1 MNKAVGLI
9 VVLGLIGAVW
19 LMTSNKADETTETQP
34 LEQNAEAMPQV
45 SSLATDSSISQPTTE
60 AKHLMQPSANHA
72 EVSENGDAE
81 PVAEPVAELVN
92 QAQPI
97 QQAPNAQRAPS
108 AGGVESNDHRLP
120 APNDAPI
127 SAPVSMPSPKPGN

>member
-9 VVLGLIGAVW
+9 VVLGLIGAAW
-19 LMTSNKADETTETQP
+19 LMTSNKADETTETLS
-34 LEQNAEAMPQV
+34 LEQNAEAMPLV
-45 SSLATDSSISQPTTE
+45 SSLASDPSVSQPTTE
-60 AKHLMQPSANHA
+60 AKHLKQPSAHQA
-72 EVSENGDAE
+72 EVSVQAD
-81 PVAEPVAELVN
+81 AELVN

>member
-1 MNKAVGLI
+1 MNKAVGSI
-9 VVLGLIGAVW
+9 VVLGLIGAAW
-19 LMTSNKADETTETQP
+19 LMTSNNVDETTETQP

-45 SSLATDSSISQPTTE
+45 SSLATDSSISKPTTE

-81 PVAEPVAELVN
+81 PVAKLVN
-92 QAQPI
+92 QAQPM

-108 AGGVESNDHRLP
+108 AGGVASNDHRLP